1 MELFSTAG
9 SGSAVARVDAATG
22 RKGKGKQGKQGKG
35 EEERGTKAKGSKE
48 KDEKAKRKKEHRQED
63 IVEEEES
70 EEEEEEEEQEEEEG
84 EGEIVTL
91 ASLSASTS
99 STSTFASLGLC
110 SWLQQST
117 AAMGFRFPTD
127 IQRACVAPVLQGRD
141 VIGCAE
147 TGSGKTAAFAL
158 PILQHLSEDPFGV
171 FAVVLTPTR
180 ELGIQIAEQVCV
192 GVCLCV
198 CVTCVYGV

>member
-1 MELFSTAG
+1 MELFSTVG

-22 RKGKGKQGKQGKG
+22 RKGKGKGKQGKG

-70 EEEEEEEEQEEEEG
+70 EEEEEQEEEEG

-192 GVCLCV
+192 GVCVCV